1 MAGGEILFGRE
12 SIALYCVCTEAEG
25 QGLDNNTG
33 THTTTD
39 MSSTACVYSDSK
51 PRFGDQ
57 RVVEMSEFS
66 QTIARAIKLVSAQ
79 FCERLDLEFKCC

>member
-12 SIALYCVCTEAEG
+12 SSALYCVCTEAEG

-39 MSSTACVYSDSK
+39 TSTTACVYSDSK
-51 PRFGDQ
+51 PHFGDQ
-57 RVVEMSEFS
+57 RVVEMSEFH
-66 QTIARAIKLVSAQ
+66 
-79 FCERLDLEFKCC
+79 RLLLNLFLLNSVRG